1 MTEPEYKE
9 GNHNEFIEY
18 LYSNS
23 PKSQGE
29 IKLELPLIDEGKNL
43 GLHIFEQLLMI
54 YVDGLKYFFGI
65 NGKVNVDILKKE
77 DIEKVNNYFKSMNYM
92 VNLEIFSTINN
103 YKFKFPNYFKNQEHI
118 KKDTKLEDYY
128 YEFFNKEN
136 SVFRISFKQLV

>member
-43 GLHIFEQLLMI
+43 GLHIFLR
-54 YVDGLKYFFGI
+54 LKCF
-65 NGKVNVDILKKE
+65 NIL
-77 DIEKVNNYFKSMNYM
+77 VLSFM
-92 VNLEIFSTINN
+92 V
-103 YKFKFPNYFKNQEHI
+103 
-118 KKDTKLEDYY
+118 
-128 YEFFNKEN
+128 
-136 SVFRISFKQLV
+136 